1 MGKINIGPLVVCIL
15 IAAGAVGLAYA
26 IAYGIVW
33 FTAGAFG
40 Q

>member
-1 MGKINIGPLVVCIL
+1 MRHVNLGPLVVCIL

-26 IAYGIVW
+26 LAYGIVW
-33 FTAGAFG
+33 FMAAGFG